1 MNQDISIA
9 VALIVITTF
18 FLIVQLYKNYKLE
31 EDIEMYKQSIMYLE
45 DRIAKRDIE
54 GERNFKDLV
63 AGIDGVTSVSLSAKR
78 YVELLRA
85 EESLVEL
92 QLKVKE
98 ISDVK

>member
-18 FLIVQLYKNYKLE
+18 FLMIQLYKNHKLE
-31 EDIEMYKQSIMYLE
+31 EDIEMYKQSNRYIE

-85 EESLVEL
+85 ENDLIE
-92 QLKVKE
+92 LKVKVRE
-98 ISDVK
+98 LDNG

>member
-9 VALIVITTF
+9 VALIIGTLAL
-18 FLIVQLYKNYKLE
+18 LIIQVYKNHKLE
-31 EDIEMYKQSIMYLE
+31 EDIEMYKQSNRYLE

-63 AGIDGVTSVSLSAKR
+63 GGIDGVTSVSLSAKR

-85 EESLVEL
+85 ENDLIE
-92 QLKVKE
+92 LKVKVRE
-98 ISDVK
+98 LDNG

>member
-18 FLIVQLYKNYKLE
+18 FLMIQLYKNHKLE
-31 EDIEMYKQSIMYLE
+31 EDIEMYKRSNRYLE

-85 EESLVEL
+85 ENDLIE
-92 QLKVKE
+92 LKVKVRGL
-98 ISDVK
+98 DNG

>member
-9 VALIVITTF
+9 VALIIGTLV
-18 FLIVQLYKNYKLE
+18 LLMVQVYKNHKLE
-31 EDIEMYKQSIMYLE
+31 EDIEMYKQSNRYLE

-54 GERNFKDLV
+54 GECNFKDLV

-85 EESLVEL
+85 ENDLIE
-92 QLKVKE
+92 LKVKVRE
-98 ISDVK
+98 LDNG

>member
-1 MNQDISIA
+1 MNQDFALCILLLA
-9 VALIVITTF
+9 VTVAMFCIQT
-18 FLIVQLYKNYKLE
+18 YKNHKLE
-31 EDIEMYKQSIMYLE
+31 EDIEMYKQSNRYLE

-85 EESLVEL
+85 ENDLVD
-92 QLKVKE
+92 LKVKVRE
-98 ISDVK
+98 LDNG

>member
-1 MNQDISIA
+1 MNQDINIA
-9 VALIVITTF
+9 VFLIVITTF
-18 FLIVQLYKNYKLE
+18 FLIVQLYKNHKLE
-31 EDIEMYKQSIMYLE
+31 EDIEMYKQSNRYLE

-85 EESLVEL
+85 ENDLIE
-92 QLKVKE
+92 LKVKVRE
-98 ISDVK
+98 LDNG

>member
-1 MNQDISIA
+1 MNQDINIA
-9 VALIVITTF
+9 VALLAITTF
-18 FLIVQLYKNYKLE
+18 FLMIQLYKNHKLE
-31 EDIEMYKQSIMYLE
+31 EDIEMYKRSNRYLE

-85 EESLVEL
+85 ENDLIE
-92 QLKVKE
+92 LKVKVRE
-98 ISDVK
+98 LDNG

>member
-9 VALIVITTF
+9 VALIIGTLV
-18 FLIVQLYKNYKLE
+18 LLLVQVYKNHKLE
-31 EDIEMYKQSIMYLE
+31 EDIEMYKQSNRYLE

-63 AGIDGVTSVSLSAKR
+63 GGIDGVTSVSLSAKR

-85 EESLVEL
+85 ENDLIE
-92 QLKVKE
+92 LKVKVRE
-98 ISDVK
+98 LDNE

>member
-9 VALIVITTF
+9 VALIIGSVI
-18 FLIVQLYKNYKLE
+18 LLMVQLYKNHKLE
-31 EDIEMYKQSIMYLE
+31 EDIEMYKQSNRYLE

-85 EESLVEL
+85 ENDLVD
-92 QLKVKE
+92 LKVKVRE
-98 ISDVK
+98 LDNG

>member
-18 FLIVQLYKNYKLE
+18 LLMIQLYKNHKLE
-31 EDIEMYKQSIMYLE
+31 EDIEMYKWSNKYLE

-85 EESLVEL
+85 ENDLVD
-92 QLKVKE
+92 LKVKVRE
-98 ISDVK
+98 LDNE

>member
-1 MNQDISIA
+1 MSQDISIA

-18 FLIVQLYKNYKLE
+18 FLIIQLYKNYKLE
-31 EDIEMYKQSIMYLE
+31 EDIEMYKQSNEYLE

-85 EESLVEL
+85 ENDLIE
-92 QLKVKE
+92 LKVKVRE
-98 ISDVK
+98 LDNG

>member
-9 VALIVITTF
+9 VALIIGSVI
-18 FLIVQLYKNYKLE
+18 LLMVQVYKNHKLE
-31 EDIEMYKQSIMYLE
+31 EDIEMYKQSNRYLE

-85 EESLVEL
+85 ENDLVD
-92 QLKVKE
+92 LKVRVRE
-98 ISDVK
+98 LDNG

>member
-9 VALIVITTF
+9 VALIVITSF
-18 FLIVQLYKNYKLE
+18 FLIVQLYKNHKLE
-31 EDIEMYKQSIMYLE
+31 EDIEMYKRSNRYLE

-63 AGIDGVTSVSLSAKR
+63 GGIDGVTSVSLSAKR

-85 EESLVEL
+85 ENDLVD
-92 QLKVKE
+92 LKVKVRE
-98 ISDVK
+98 LDNE

>member
-9 VALIVITTF
+9 VALIVITTL
-18 FLIVQLYKNYKLE
+18 FLMIQLYKNHKLE
-31 EDIEMYKQSIMYLE
+31 EDIEMYKRSNRYLE

-85 EESLVEL
+85 ENDLIE
-92 QLKVKE
+92 LKVKVRE
-98 ISDVK
+98 LDNG

>member
-18 FLIVQLYKNYKLE
+18 FLMIQLYKNHKLE
-31 EDIEMYKQSIMYLE
+31 EDIEMYKQSNKYLE

-85 EESLVEL
+85 ENDLIE
-92 QLKVKE
+92 LKVKVRE
-98 ISDVK
+98 LDNG

>member
-9 VALIVITTF
+9 VALIVITNF
-18 FLIVQLYKNYKLE
+18 FLIIQLYKNHKLE
-31 EDIEMYKQSIMYLE
+31 EDIEMYKRSNRYLE
-45 DRIAKRDIE
+45 DRIAKHDIE

-85 EESLVEL
+85 ENDLIE
-92 QLKVKE
+92 LKVKVRE
-98 ISDVK
+98 LDNG

>member
-9 VALIVITTF
+9 IALIIGNVI
-18 FLIVQLYKNYKLE
+18 LLMVQVYKNHKLE
-31 EDIEMYKQSIMYLE
+31 EDIEMYKQSNRYLE

-85 EESLVEL
+85 ENDLIE
-92 QLKVKE
+92 LKVRVSE
-98 ISDVK
+98 LGNG

>member
-9 VALIVITTF
+9 VALIIGNVII
-18 FLIVQLYKNYKLE
+18 LMVQVYKNHKLE
-31 EDIEMYKQSIMYLE
+31 EDIEMYKQSNRYLE

-85 EESLVEL
+85 ENDLIE
-92 QLKVKE
+92 LKVKVRE
-98 ISDVK
+98 LDNG

>member
-9 VALIVITTF
+9 VFLIVIMTF
-18 FLIVQLYKNYKLE
+18 FLIIQLYKNHKLE
-31 EDIEMYKQSIMYLE
+31 EDIEMYKQSNRYLE

-85 EESLVEL
+85 ENDLIE
-92 QLKVKE
+92 LKVKVRE
-98 ISDVK
+98 LDNG

>member
-18 FLIVQLYKNYKLE
+18 FLIVQLYKNHKLE
-31 EDIEMYKQSIMYLE
+31 EDIEMYKQSNRYLE

-63 AGIDGVTSVSLSAKR
+63 GGIDGVTSVSLSAKR

-85 EESLVEL
+85 ENDLIE
-92 QLKVKE
+92 LKVKVRE
-98 ISDVK
+98 LDNG

>member
-9 VALIVITTF
+9 IALIIGSVI
-18 FLIVQLYKNYKLE
+18 LLMVQVYKNHKLE
-31 EDIEMYKQSIMYLE
+31 EDIEMYKQSNRYLE

-85 EESLVEL
+85 ENDLIE
-92 QLKVKE
+92 LKVKVRE
-98 ISDVK
+98 LDNG

>member
-9 VALIVITTF
+9 VVLIIGTLAL
-18 FLIVQLYKNYKLE
+18 LIIQLYKNHKLE
-31 EDIEMYKQSIMYLE
+31 EDIDMYKQSNQYLE
-45 DRIAKRDIE
+45 NRIAKRDIE

-85 EESLVEL
+85 ENDLIE
-92 QLKVKE
+92 LKVKVRE
-98 ISDVK
+98 LDNG

>member
-9 VALIVITTF
+9 VSIIIIMTF

-31 EDIEMYKQSIMYLE
+31 EDIEMYKQSNRYLE

-63 AGIDGVTSVSLSAKR
+63 AGIDGVISVSLSAKR

>member
-1 MNQDISIA
+1 MNQDFALCILLLA
-9 VALIVITTF
+9 VTVAMFCIQI
-18 FLIVQLYKNYKLE
+18 YKNHKLE
-31 EDIEMYKQSIMYLE
+31 EDIEMYKRSNRYLE

-85 EESLVEL
+85 ENDLIE
-92 QLKVKE
+92 LKVKVRE
-98 ISDVK
+98 LDNG

>member
-1 MNQDISIA
+1 MNQDINIA
-9 VALIVITTF
+9 VFLIVITTF
-18 FLIVQLYKNYKLE
+18 FLMIQLYKNHKLE
-31 EDIEMYKQSIMYLE
+31 EDIEMYKQSNRYLE

-85 EESLVEL
+85 ENDLIE
-92 QLKVKE
+92 LKVKVRE
-98 ISDVK
+98 LDNG